1 MNGILIVDDSKT
13 NRMVLK
19 AVISDYLQE
28 NTLSCEVL
36 EAENGQ
42 EAVDQANAHSV
53 DLVFMDIMMPVMDG
67 IEATHQIKEH
77 NKKTMVVAVS
87 ALDDEENKKEI
98 LKKGAEDYIVKPISN
113 EVVKRRLSQY
123 ISLVNARKQKKF
135 CSHATNLID
144 HRVYHRKLVFFVENE
159 ASLSEFW
166 DYYLMGSKEH
176 ADELTDLV
184 RIIYGFAAWQ
194 LKLKH
199 SLEITVEESD
209 EILFFT
215 MNRMKLLKQEIVEN
229 VIKRNHP
236 SGQYKMS
243 DDLLSFALNKGE
255 KRQSEQPVVQA
266 PKEDVAPQPAPA
278 AEETPQP
285 VEVSQEPVELQ
296 VFDFMDVEDLEELES
311 VFSEINSLMLLVGSS
326 SLEEKEVYEIAAYLE
341 KFARILNQ
349 YPETYN
355 LHVAVM
361 SLAADIQANADKF
374 IEKSKEI
381 SLLCAGFNNDL
392 GTWIQKI
399 FYDGAPSVDFL
410 DSSVISNAQMI
421 SSFINPQEADSA
433 GVDDIFDF

>member
-1 MNGILIVDDSKT
+1 MKGILVVDDSKT

-28 NTLSCEVL
+28 SAQSCEVL

-42 EAVDQANAHSV
+42 EAVEKVAQNAI

-67 IEATHQIKEH
+67 IEATRQIKEQ

-113 EVVKRRLSQY
+113 EVVKRRLAQY
-123 ISLVNARKQKKF
+123 ASLVNARKQKKF
-135 CSHATNLID
+135 SSHATNLID

-166 DYYLMGSKEH
+166 DYYLMGAKEH

-184 RIIYGFAAWQ
+184 RIIFGFAAWQ

-209 EILFFT
+209 ETLFFT

-229 VIKRNHP
+229 VIKRNYP

-243 DDLLSFALNKGE
+243 DDLLSFAL
-255 KRQSEQPVVQA
+255 S
-266 PKEDVAPQPAPA
+266 KEDQQPEASASPQEEMAVSQPDAVA
-278 AEETPQP
+278 
-285 VEVSQEPVELQ
+285 VEVPDVEIPQEPVELH
-296 VFDFMDVEDLEELES
+296 VFDFMDTEDLEELES

-326 SLEEKEVYEIAAYLE
+326 SLEEKEVCEIAAYLE

-349 YPETYN
+349 YPETYQ
-355 LHVAVM
+355 LHAAIA
-361 SLAADIQANADKF
+361 SLAGDIQTHADKF

-392 GTWIQKI
+392 GTWVQKI

-410 DSSVISNAQMI
+410 DSSIISNAQMI
-421 SSFINPQEADSA
+421 SSFINPQEGAA
-433 GVDDIFDF
+433 AEVDDIFDF